1 MKLSVYHSGKTYSD
15 DFKKK
20 ISDSMKGRIPW
31 NLGINHSEESKK
43 KMSQSHTGKK
53 NSEFHNKKISES
65 KKGKIHSEE
74 TKKKIGESRKLSW
87 KKLKNNNDEQR

>member
-1 MKLSVYHSGKTYSD
+1 
-15 DFKKK
+15 
-20 ISDSMKGRIPW
+20 
-31 NLGINHSEESKK
+31 
-43 KMSQSHTGKK
+43 MSQSHTGKK